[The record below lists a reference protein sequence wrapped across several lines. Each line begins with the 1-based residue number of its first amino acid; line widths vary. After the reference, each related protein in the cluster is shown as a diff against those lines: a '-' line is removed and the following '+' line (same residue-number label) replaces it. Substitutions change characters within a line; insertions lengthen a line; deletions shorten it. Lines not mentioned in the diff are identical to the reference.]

1 MCKDWAQLAKLHDCS
16 RQSLQPNSRAN
27 TCSTAAVPSASA
39 LRLLTAVPLATR
51 VAVTCAALLALR
63 YDYDED
69 ASAIVERL
77 HDEYLYNQELGRR
90 LVDSGNWTYSVDLK
104 QVREVRAA
112 LAPNKS

>member
-1 MCKDWAQLAKLHDCS
+1 MQHCRCPL
-16 RQSLQPNSRAN
+16 SLR
-27 TCSTAAVPSASA
+27 SA
-39 LRLLTAVPLATR
+39 LVGGCPLGTPGGCDPRLA
-51 VAVTCAALLALR
+51 CAALLAPR

-77 HDEYLYNQELGRR
+77 HDEYLYNQELGCR

-112 LAPNKS
+112 LALNKS